1 MSRQRRYSQS
11 IQDFWDLSARILE
24 FSNRGVLRV
33 EFQEE
38 VARMI
43 LDFSGCDEVELWV
56 REHGKYFRSIVTRVP
71 PDSVHFEILPYLL
84 DEKGEILREGP
95 ELPLWVDLGH
105 RVLKGSRGFPPA
117 WISPGGALRIPNWAR
132 ASRKE
137 RSSLGDPTFPY
148 LSLAFIPIRADAQ
161 NFGLLILKSLA
172 EAPFSKEGMRR
183 YENLGLCLG
192 TALKHRNAQV
202 ELRERVKEL
211 SCLYGIARLIAK
223 PGISWEEI
231 LQQTVELLPSAWLYP
246 EIATARIIV
255 DGRAFV
261 APGFRE
267 GLARQKADIVV
278 DDLWR
283 GTVEV
288 FYLDK
293 RPDLYEGPFLE
304 EERKLIDAVA
314 RELGNLLRQKKIE
327 EEQGRLQEQL
337 RHADRLATIGQLA
350 AGIAHE
356 INEPLGNILGFAGL
370 AKKCPDLPTGVQAD
384 LEKITTAA
392 LHAREIIRK
401 MLLFARQMP
410 PQKTLVN
417 LNALVEEGLHFFEAR
432 CLKEGIQMI
441 RSLDPDL
448 PLIAADP
455 AQMNQVLVNLVVN
468 ALQAMPKGGKLRI
481 ETFSQGEAVVLAVED
496 SGVGI
501 PPEHL
506 GKIFTPFF
514 TTKEVGQ
521 GTGLGLPVVHGIVS
535 SHGGR
540 IQVESQPGR
549 GTRLEIHLPRAKG
562 GENSGKAE
570 NEIGHAARTNPGR

>member
-1 MSRQRRYSQS
+1 
-11 IQDFWDLSARILE
+11 
-24 FSNRGVLRV
+24 
-33 EFQEE
+33 
-38 VARMI
+38 
-43 LDFSGCDEVELWV
+43 
-56 REHGKYFRSIVTRVP
+56 
-71 PDSVHFEILPYLL
+71 
-84 DEKGEILREGP
+84 
-95 ELPLWVDLGH
+95 
-105 RVLKGSRGFPPA
+105 
-117 WISPGGALRIPNWAR
+117 
-132 ASRKE
+132 
-137 RSSLGDPTFPY
+137 
-148 LSLAFIPIRADAQ
+148 
-161 NFGLLILKSLA
+161 
-172 EAPFSKEGMRR
+172 
-183 YENLGLCLG
+183 
-192 TALKHRNAQV
+192 
-202 ELRERVKEL
+202 
-211 SCLYGIARLIAK
+211 
-223 PGISWEEI
+223 
-231 LQQTVELLPSAWLYP
+231 
-246 EIATARIIV
+246 
-255 DGRAFV
+255 
-261 APGFRE
+261 
-267 GLARQKADIVV
+267 
-278 DDLWR
+278 
-283 GTVEV
+283 
-288 FYLDK
+288 
-293 RPDLYEGPFLE
+293 
-304 EERKLIDAVA
+304 
-314 RELGNLLRQKKIE
+314 
-327 EEQGRLQEQL
+327 
-337 RHADRLATIGQLA
+337 LATIGQLA